1 MNKVPRFMREYANY
15 IEREHF
21 SNFNADIENLLLSY
35 ERGHIAIAEVMRTLA
50 EIERSEQR

>member
-35 ERGHIAIAEVMRTLA
+35 ERGHIAIAEVMSILA
-50 EIERSEQR
+50 EIEKSQKS